1 MSGLAGYAFLEGAE
15 QRAGLL
21 QSAGSR
27 FSGPNHDVQI
37 YAGPGFGAVVASRFD
52 EGREHGSFAEIH
64 ESERQVLAC
73 EGYIVNL
80 DDLAGVPAPERGR
93 GALLLDL
100 YERHGDDLFARLNG
114 GYSLA
119 LWDKAEKRLVL
130 HVAKFGQRKL
140 FRTSA
145 GEAVFFGSEIP
156 ILPRLSESPLSLD
169 PAGLS
174 SNLLAGANYGTT
186 TCFAGVRRV
195 FQGSIVTLTRGGE
208 RTSLPAPMPREAT
221 PSSAP
226 VEELADQLD
235 GLMRQSVRRLLGLHP
250 SHAVLLSSGADS
262 ALVAA
267 YTREISGRLT
277 TITQGMPGGD
287 ESPNAARIA
296 AHLGS
301 DHHGFPYHVDGQS
314 LLDGIATLVRIV
326 GEPGWA
332 QLGLPLTSISTVASR
347 IARTFANGVGGD
359 ALFGSRSYESFDDSR
374 QNLFDYV
381 PQPYDPDG
389 IRLIVP
395 LPFGNQ
401 DDFVSLLAPEL
412 PSRPFDRY
420 AVSQV
425 MGFMSR
431 HVIGTGSAL
440 AQQLGAEALYPYLDD
455 DVVRFS
461 FTLPDE
467 LKANPQETKALLRRV
482 LDRYVPRPFIPQG
495 KRGYWAEAL
504 TWCYEAGSLGPAL
517 DLLSEPRTLE
527 REIYNRANLEKLIAK
542 YRNRQAEEGWHR
554 ILWQILSLEIFLRQL
569 SDSGTAGA

>member
-1 MSGLAGYAFLEGAE
+1 MSGLAGYAFLEGLE
-15 QRAGLL
+15 QKTELL
-21 QSAGSR
+21 RSAGAR
-27 FSGPNHDVQI
+27 FSGPNHDIQI
-37 YAGPGFGAVVASRFD
+37 HADADFGAVVASRFD
-52 EGREHGSFAEIH
+52 NGRGRGSFAEIH

-80 DDLAGVPAPERGR
+80 DDLAGAPAPKEGR
-93 GALLLDL
+93 GALLLGL
-100 YERHGDDLFARLNG
+100 YRRYGDDLFARLNG

-130 HVAKFGQRKL
+130 HVAKFGQRRL
-140 FRTSA
+140 FRASA
-145 GEAVFFGSEIP
+145 GEGVFFGSEIP
-156 ILPRLSESPLSLD
+156 ILPLLSGRPLAPD
-169 PAGLS
+169 PVGLS

-186 TCFAGVRRV
+186 TCFAGVRRL
-195 FQGSIVTLTRGGE
+195 FQGSVVTLTRGGE
-208 RTSLPAPMPREAT
+208 RTFLPELMPREAAR
-221 PSSAP
+221 SSAP
-226 VEELADQLD
+226 VEDLADQLD
-235 GLMRQSVRRLLGLHP
+235 GLMRQSVGRLLGLHP

-267 YTREISGRLT
+267 YTREISGELT

-287 ESPNAARIA
+287 ESASAGRIA
-296 AHLGS
+296 GHLGS
-301 DHHGFPYHVDGQS
+301 KHHGFPYQVDGRA
-314 LLDGIATLVRIV
+314 LLDGIETLVRIV

-347 IARTFANGVGGD
+347 IARTFSSGVGGD
-359 ALFGSRSYESFDDSR
+359 ALFGSRSYESFDDTR
-374 QNLFDYV
+374 QRLFDYV
-381 PQPYDPDG
+381 PQPYDPG
-389 IRLIVP
+389 GVRLIVR
-395 LPFGNQ
+395 LPFDNQ
-401 DDFVSLLAPEL
+401 DDFVSLLAPLL

-455 DVVRFS
+455 NVVRFS

-467 LKANPQETKALLRRV
+467 LKANDQETKALLRRV
-482 LDRYVPRPFIPQG
+482 LDRYVPRPLIPQG

-504 TWCYEAGSLGPAL
+504 TWCYEADSLGPAL

-542 YRNRQAEEGWHR
+542 YRSRQAEEGWHR

-569 SDSGTAGA
+569 SDSRAVGA